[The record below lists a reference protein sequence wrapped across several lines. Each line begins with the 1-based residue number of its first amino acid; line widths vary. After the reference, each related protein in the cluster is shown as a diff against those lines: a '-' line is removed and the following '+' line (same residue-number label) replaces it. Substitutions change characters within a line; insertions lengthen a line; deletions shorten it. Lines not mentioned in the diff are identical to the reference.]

1 LVGAHKEFPA
11 ETLITTMA
19 ISGSLLKV
27 PVDSSAHYDGEE
39 FFDS

>member
-1 LVGAHKEFPA
+1 
-11 ETLITTMA
+11 MA

-27 PVDSSAHYDGEE
+27 PVDIGANSDGEE